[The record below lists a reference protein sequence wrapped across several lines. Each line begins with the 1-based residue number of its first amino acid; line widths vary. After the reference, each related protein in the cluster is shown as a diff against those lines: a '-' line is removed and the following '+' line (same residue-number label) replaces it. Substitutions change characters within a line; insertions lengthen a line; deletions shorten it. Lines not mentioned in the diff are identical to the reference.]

1 MRSVVSAI
9 SAYTGQG
16 GREANGPGETY
27 AVKPVQSRGLAPGA
41 AWHRRDVASRER
53 HDMTMEERRKAARR
67 VRQQPVLVELR
78 SPIDRRRRNRR
89 EGDIVEH
96 IDEKV

>member
-1 MRSVVSAI
+1 MRSVFSAI

-16 GREANGPGETY
+16 GREVNGPGGTN
-27 AVKPVQSRGLAPGA
+27 AVKPVRARGARSATGQGRHQQASLE
-41 AWHRRDVASRER
+41 RD
-53 HDMTMEERRKAARR
+53 DMSLEERRKAARR
-67 VRQQPVLVELR
+67 VRQRPVLVELR

-96 IDEKV
+96 IDEEV